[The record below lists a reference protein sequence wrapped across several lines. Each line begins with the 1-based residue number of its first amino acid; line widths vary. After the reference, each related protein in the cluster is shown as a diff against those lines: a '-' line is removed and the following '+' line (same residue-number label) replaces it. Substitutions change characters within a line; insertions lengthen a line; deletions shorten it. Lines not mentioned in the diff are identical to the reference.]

1 MANFCENCGSPLKEG
16 YKFCENCGAPIKPDA
31 EPENVAG
38 SFAAGAAAT
47 AAAAAGMASDRH
59 NAPGQQASAAPITGR
74 ETPFI
79 TKSAPPTPLPEKQ
92 RGPASDF
99 TPYREPARDRT
110 GQQYEPDEDLQS
122 MFLRYDN
129 RLNRKPYIIR
139 GCQLWAVNLAVGV
152 VIGLI
157 AGFLKTPSITYLSSI
172 FSIACAVP
180 SIMLLIRRLHD
191 LNRPGWWCL
200 GMLIPLLNIVLA
212 VYVLFFKGTD
222 GPNDYGPDPLG

>member
-1 MANFCENCGSPLKEG
+1 
-16 YKFCENCGAPIKPDA
+16 
-31 EPENVAG
+31 
-38 SFAAGAAAT
+38 
-47 AAAAAGMASDRH
+47 
-59 NAPGQQASAAPITGR
+59 
-74 ETPFI
+74 
-79 TKSAPPTPLPEKQ
+79 
-92 RGPASDF
+92 
-99 TPYREPARDRT
+99 
-110 GQQYEPDEDLQS
+110 

-152 VIGLI
+152 LIGLI
-157 AGFLKTPSITYLSSI
+157 AGFLKTPSINYLSSI

>member
-59 NAPGQQASAAPITGR
+59 NAPGQQASAAHTAGA
-74 ETPFI
+74 
-79 TKSAPPTPLPEKQ
+79 KSTFVTESATARPLPEKQ
-92 RGPASDF
+92 RDPASDF

-122 MFLRYDN
+122 MFLRHDN

-139 GCQLWAVNLAVGV
+139 GCQLWAVNIAVGV
-152 VIGLI
+152 LVGLI
-157 AGFLKTPSITYLSSI
+157 AGFLKTPSINYLSSI

-200 GMLIPLLNIVLA
+200 GMLIPFLNIVLA
-212 VYVLFFKGTD
+212 VYVICFKGTD

>member
-16 YKFCENCGAPIKPDA
+16 YKFCENCGAPIKPDV
-31 EPENVAG
+31 EPETGTG
-38 SFAAGAAAT
+38 SFAAGAAA
-47 AAAAAGMASDRH
+47 AGMTADRH
-59 NAPGQQASAAPITGR
+59 NAPVQQASDAHTAGA
-74 ETPFI
+74 
-79 TKSAPPTPLPEKQ
+79 KSTFVTESATARPLPEKQ
-92 RGPASDF
+92 SDPASDF

-152 VIGLI
+152 LIGLI

-200 GMLIPLLNIVLA
+200 GMLIPLLNVVLA

>member
-16 YKFCENCGAPIKPDA
+16 YKFCENCGAPIKPDV
-31 EPENVAG
+31 EPETGTG
-38 SFAAGAAAT
+38 SFAAGAAA
-47 AAAAAGMASDRH
+47 AGMTADRH
-59 NAPGQQASAAPITGR
+59 NAPVQQASDAHTAGA
-74 ETPFI
+74 
-79 TKSAPPTPLPEKQ
+79 KSTFVTESATARPLPEKQ
-92 RGPASDF
+92 SDPASDF

-152 VIGLI
+152 LIGLI
-157 AGFLKTPSITYLSSI
+157 AGFLKTPSINYLSSI

-200 GMLIPLLNIVLA
+200 GMLIPFLNIVLA
-212 VYVLFFKGTD
+212 VYVICFKGTD